1 MVVGPQL
8 PVCCG
13 GSPVGPAAETGS
25 WPTDGSGSVGEEQA
39 AIPRIAVTASM
50 SVRDIVASVGCP
62 LDAGWCGVAGRDVSQ
77 LAHRV

>member
-25 WPTDGSGSVGEEQA
+25 RSTDAAGSVGEEQA
-39 AIPRIAVTASM
+39 AVPRIAVTTSM
-50 SVRDIVASVGCP
+50 SVRDIVASVGYP
-62 LDAGWCGVAGRDVSQ
+62 LSAGWCVVAGRDVSQ